1 MDIRKFFNKP
11 NKRLTIDDGSDI
23 PNSTENSSIVCSQND
38 LAIAG
43 PSSLE
48 SAVSASQR
56 ETNVVTA
63 TASDN
68 FAIVEDSLNLD
79 VGNYLDTNKICSL
92 NDRLKFTLLTN
103 PWKPDKCYNFKY
115 DIDDGKRPFIHE
127 WLNTYPWLAYS
138 KEVKGGLCKLCVLF
152 RPRVTHGS
160 YQSGFIN
167 RPFTNFRKFH
177 ENAKSHMN
185 SEWHRQASENSSN
198 FISVMK
204 NEKKNVECL
213 ANYGLAKQIKSNRAK
228 LKSIVSSILFSAL
241 HDLPLRGHTNE
252 DAVFDNLL
260 HFRKEAGDSV
270 LEDHLKNAPKNA
282 MYISH
287 RTQNEIDLCA
297 TVLREELVTKIND
310 NEIFSILADETMDIT
325 GTEQLSLGVRYFDK
339 SENCIREDFL
349 GFTPLKSLDAEHI
362 ANAIT
367 LTLTNWGLN
376 LENAVG
382 QGYDGCSTMA
392 GEITGV
398 HKRITEKYPK
408 ALYFHC
414 ASHRLNLVVNDLNDI
429 PQIRNTTGTVKEV
442 ITFWQNGQRRAIV
455 GTLQKLCETRW
466 TEKYK
471 AIRKFS
477 EQFVSIA
484 EALQTLST
492 EGNRDTRQKAFQLH
506 CAVTNTAFVI
516 CLHVIAK
523 YSAKL
528 EIVTQMLQ
536 GVSVDIL
543 KISKHIQKVTELF
556 SSDRQNGEKEFDNI
570 MANVETTANKLGIE
584 LTCPRVAA
592 RQVHRPNHSTQT
604 INEYYRKSIFL
615 PYLDSLVQSLKDRF
629 SDRNKPSFEIFNLH
643 PKIMKDLSKEDFEKS
658 INNINSTYCELLD
671 NFKEQSILWF
681 DLWKNTEIDAK
692 ALEKL
697 NLIEVLE
704 HEHACFLPSVAKAI
718 QIALCLPPTTCT
730 IERSFS
736 TLKRV
741 KTWIR
746 NTMSKNHLSGL
757 CLLSVHRRKIKEN
770 KENFMQKVIDLFAMD
785 TRRIQLLFK

>member
-1 MDIRKFFNKP
+1 
-11 NKRLTIDDGSDI
+11 
-23 PNSTENSSIVCSQND
+23 
-38 LAIAG
+38 
-43 PSSLE
+43 
-48 SAVSASQR
+48 
-56 ETNVVTA
+56 
-63 TASDN
+63 
-68 FAIVEDSLNLD
+68 
-79 VGNYLDTNKICSL
+79 
-92 NDRLKFTLLTN
+92 
-103 PWKPDKCYNFKY
+103 
-115 DIDDGKRPFIHE
+115 
-127 WLNTYPWLAYS
+127 
-138 KEVKGGLCKLCVLF
+138 
-152 RPRVTHGS
+152 
-160 YQSGFIN
+160 
-167 RPFTNFRKFH
+167 
-177 ENAKSHMN
+177 
-185 SEWHRQASENSSN
+185 
-198 FISVMK
+198 
-204 NEKKNVECL
+204 
-213 ANYGLAKQIKSNRAK
+213 
-228 LKSIVSSILFSAL
+228 
-241 HDLPLRGHTNE
+241 
-252 DAVFDNLL
+252 
-260 HFRKEAGDSV
+260 
-270 LEDHLKNAPKNA
+270 
-282 MYISH
+282 
-287 RTQNEIDLCA
+287 
-297 TVLREELVTKIND
+297 
-310 NEIFSILADETMDIT
+310 
-325 GTEQLSLGVRYFDK
+325 
-339 SENCIREDFL
+339 
-349 GFTPLKSLDAEHI
+349 
-362 ANAIT
+362 
-367 LTLTNWGLN
+367 
-376 LENAVG
+376 
-382 QGYDGCSTMA
+382 MA

-414 ASHRLNLVVNDLNDI
+414 ASHRLNLVVDDLNDI

-442 ITFWQNGQRRAIV
+442 ITFFRQNGQRRAIV

-466 TEKYK
+466 TEKCK

-692 ALEKL
+692 SLEKL

-746 NTMSKNHLSGL
+746 NTMSNNRLSGL

>member
-1 MDIRKFFNKP
+1 MSVNSGGGQPPDKDDLECAMDVSRPDHPASPVPDLPASPVEEFRGFQNPNSQISTVNDSDTVSGKNVDTGPKMDIRKFFNKP
-11 NKRLTIDDGSDI
+11 NKRLKIDDGSDI
-23 PNSTENSSIVCSQND
+23 SNSTENSSIVCSQND
-38 LAIAG
+38 LAVAG

-138 KEVKGGLCKLCVLF
+138 KEVK
-152 RPRVTHGS
+152 
-160 YQSGFIN
+160 
-167 RPFTNFRKFH
+167 
-177 ENAKSHMN
+177 
-185 SEWHRQASENSSN
+185 
-198 FISVMK
+198 
-204 NEKKNVECL
+204 
-213 ANYGLAKQIKSNRAK
+213 
-228 LKSIVSSILFSAL
+228 
-241 HDLPLRGHTNE
+241 
-252 DAVFDNLL
+252 
-260 HFRKEAGDSV
+260 
-270 LEDHLKNAPKNA
+270 
-282 MYISH
+282 
-287 RTQNEIDLCA
+287 
-297 TVLREELVTKIND
+297 
-310 NEIFSILADETMDIT
+310 
-325 GTEQLSLGVRYFDK
+325 
-339 SENCIREDFL
+339 DFL

-442 ITFWQNGQRRAIV
+442 ITFFRQNGQRRAIV

-746 NTMSKNHLSGL
+746 NTMSNNRLSGL

-770 KENFMQKVIDLFAMD
+770 IENFMQKVIDLFAMD